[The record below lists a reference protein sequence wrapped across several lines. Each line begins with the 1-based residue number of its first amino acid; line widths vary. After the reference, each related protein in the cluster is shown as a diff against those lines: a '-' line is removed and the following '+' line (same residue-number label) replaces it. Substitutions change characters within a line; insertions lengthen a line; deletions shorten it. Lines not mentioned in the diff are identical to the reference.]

1 MLNNIMNFQNIL
13 AIIVG
18 IMSSLVVLYRIIYL
32 MIPMIRKGIEHSNVP
47 LIFKA
52 ISLLV

>member
-1 MLNNIMNFQNIL
+1 MKYNLNNIL

-18 IMSSLVVLYRIIYL
+18 IMASLVVLYRIIVI
-32 MIPMIRKGIEHSNVP
+32 MIPMIKKGIQNNDIP